1 MMGLQSIGQVLGMG
15 EFRTLYIDMNA
26 FFASVE
32 QHENP
37 RLRGRPVAITAID
50 SDSGVCVACSYEAKA
65 FGIKTGTPVREARRL
80 CPGITFLPSRHRLY
94 VRYNLR
100 IGDIFDNMAE
110 LERIRSVD
118 EFQIRLSGDARDEA
132 GAVALV
138 KAMKARVAAEIGP
151 TIKFSA
157 GIGPNQLL
165 AKIAGK
171 LEKPDG
177 CQWLSPHNLP
187 DRLAHLKLDDLP
199 GISRG
204 VLARLHRAHVWDIP
218 ALYHLDPRHARA
230 IWGNVEGERFV
241 RALQGMDIPLPETK
255 RGGYGNSKM
264 LAPKHRSIKEA
275 YMVGRWLVEKS
286 AARMRRDGRVA
297 ARFGLAVGFMPEGG
311 WHRSIKCEASQ
322 DSAYFLDLHRQLW
335 VQLWRRSRFTGI
347 VSISVN
353 LGDVSLL
360 DDRPGDL
367 FSPLAP
373 ATPSAGE
380 KISAVVDLIN
390 RRFGVESIRYGENR
404 PHPGFFERG

>member
-1 MMGLQSIGQVLGMG
+1 M
-15 EFRTLYIDMNA
+15 RTNIEHDGFVNHWAGVGHGRVSNA
-26 FFASVE
+26 IHRHERLFASVE

-50 SDSGVCVACSYEAKA
+50 SNSGACVACSYEAKA

-118 EFQIRLSGDARDEA
+118 EFQIRLSGNASDEA
-132 GAVALV
+132 GAFALV
-138 KAMKARVAAEIGP
+138 KAMKTRVAAEIGP

-177 CQWLSPHNLP
+177 CQWLSPRKLP

-204 VLARLHRAHVWDIP
+204 VLARLYRAHVRDIP
-218 ALYHLDPRHARA
+218 ALYRLDPRHARA

-264 LAPKHRSIKEA
+264 LAPKHRGIKEA

-286 AARMRRDGRVA
+286 VARMRRGQWNPDA
-297 ARFGLAVGFMPEGG
+297 APKSAEG
-311 WHRSIKCEASQ
+311 
-322 DSAYFLDLHRQLW
+322 
-335 VQLWRRSRFTGI
+335 
-347 VSISVN
+347 N
-353 LGDVSLL
+353 
-360 DDRPGDL
+360 
-367 FSPLAP
+367 
-373 ATPSAGE
+373 
-380 KISAVVDLIN
+380 
-390 RRFGVESIRYGENR
+390 
-404 PHPGFFERG
+404 